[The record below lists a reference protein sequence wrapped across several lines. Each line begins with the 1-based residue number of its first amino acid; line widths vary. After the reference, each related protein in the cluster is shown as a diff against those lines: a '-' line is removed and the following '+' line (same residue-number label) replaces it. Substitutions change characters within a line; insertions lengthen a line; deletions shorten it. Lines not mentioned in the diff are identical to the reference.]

1 MDVKVSDQEM
11 VELNIKDNAF
21 HPERNYTISPNQQ
34 PL

>member
-11 VELNIKDNAF
+11 VKLNIKDNAF
-21 HPERNYTISPNQQ
+21 HPARNFTIAPNQQ